1 MLQILYTKMSTERAV
16 TGMYV
21 KVLPASL
28 QFDGLCLCPSWEMTS
43 LIRPVEELW
52 K

>member
-1 MLQILYTKMSTERAV
+1 MLQMLYTKMSTEKAV

-28 QFDGLCLCPSWEMTS
+28 QFHGLCLCPSWRMTI
-43 LIRPVEELW
+43 LIRPVRGLW